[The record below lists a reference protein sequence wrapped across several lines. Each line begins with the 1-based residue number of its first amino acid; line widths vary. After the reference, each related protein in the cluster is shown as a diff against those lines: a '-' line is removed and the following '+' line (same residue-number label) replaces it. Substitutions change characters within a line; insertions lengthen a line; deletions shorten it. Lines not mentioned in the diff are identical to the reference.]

1 MQRGD
6 AFTVT
11 RTFTEQDAIAFADIS
26 RDYNP
31 VHFDDRF
38 AKLNDFRG
46 RICHGL
52 LVASILT
59 EIGGEIGWLASGM
72 NFRFK
77 KPVYFGDSIGCCST
91 ITEID
96 DRNRGKAEA
105 QFKNQHNEI
114 VIEAY
119 LMGIIPDSAEKR
131 VMQTVMAERDSTNN
145 AVKAGQQFCW
155 LVLGGICE

>member
-1 MQRGD
+1 LSWPFGGQ
-6 AFTVT
+6 
-11 RTFTEQDAIAFADIS
+11 
-26 RDYNP
+26 
-31 VHFDDRF
+31 H
-38 AKLNDFRG
+38 
-46 RICHGL
+46 
-52 LVASILT
+52 LT

-77 KPVYFGDSIGCCST
+77 KPVYFGDSIECCST

-96 DRNRGKAEA
+96 DRNRANAEA

>member
-38 AKLNDFRG
+38 AKLIDFRG

-52 LVASILT
+52 LLASILT

-77 KPVYFGDSIGCCST
+77 KPVYFGDSIECCFT
-91 ITEID
+91 VTEID
-96 DRNRGKAEA
+96 DRNRAKAEA
-105 QFKNQHNEI
+105 QFKNQQNEI

-119 LMGIIPDSAEKR
+119 VMGIIPDSAEKR
-131 VMQTVMAERDSTNN
+131 VMQTVMAERDST
-145 AVKAGQQFCW
+145 KMLLK
-155 LVLGGICE
+155 LVNSSVG